1 MSIIDRGLQR
11 WRILRALPYVPRGCT
26 VLDVGTGDGQML
38 KRLGSRIRRGVGVD
52 PLLTAAVIRERYILM
67 PGRFPEGV
75 NFPPGMFDA
84 ITMLAVLE
92 HFPEDILPICRK
104 ACEDLLRPKGY
115 LIITVPS
122 PHVDTLLR
130 VLRYFRLVD
139 AETLNEHH
147 GLKPESLHEIFSQG
161 SFSLIKKA
169 RFQLGLNHLFVFQ
182 KQDTTIPSGRAP

>member
-38 KRLGSRIRRGVGVD
+38 KCLGSRIQRGVGVD
-52 PLLTAAVIRERYILM
+52 PLLTAEVVQDRYILM
-67 PGRFPEGV
+67 PGRFPQGV
-75 NFPPGMFDA
+75 NFPPEMFDA

-92 HFPEDILPICRK
+92 HFPEDLLPICRK

-122 PHVDTLLR
+122 PHVDTVLRLLR
-130 VLRYFRLVD
+130 FLRLVD
-139 AETLNEHH
+139 AETLHEHQ
-147 GLKPESLHEIFSQG
+147 GLKPESLLEIFSQG
-161 SFSLIKKA
+161 SFSLVKKA
-169 RFQLGLNHLFVFQ
+169 RFQMGLNHLFVFQ
-182 KQDTTIPSGRAP
+182 KKHTIIPSDRES